1 VNLGPI
7 AFVFVPEWALNWLTP
22 VWLLGVGALCGIVA
36 LAILWVL
43 MWAVSRLAPASSRFR
58 REVDEVPLALRREVL
73 FPISI
78 VVLVFAFFG
87 LFGVLFAHTPT
98 DILRSLLRVTAVGQ
112 HGMSFVVPPTP
123 RDEEGDVDPTQEY
136 AAEVNIRP
144 SEVRQFKVRSDQ
156 DVILSIQKARDI
168 AEARPEFRVSAGE
181 EYVWKR
187 SEESFGGENKSDL
200 IETVYIV
207 NQSNEPANVA
217 LAISTAPAHPEVLS
231 VVWTAGAIVGLFLL
245 YFFQRAVAPKLSAIA
260 LATYKSAIAQPLFP
274 IVICGGI
281 FVLLIFV
288 IVPYNTLGEDI
299 KVLKD
304 TGFTTIMVLSLFQAI
319 WAASTSVSEE
329 IEGRTALTVLS
340 KPIRRHSFVLG
351 KYLGICWTVALI
363 FIILGAVFMVCVAYK
378 PLYDARETSAQGTT
392 WQLCHYEMIMT
403 VPGLVLSFM
412 QTLVLSAISVAIST
426 RLSLLANFTIS
437 FAVYVLGNITPV
449 LVEKSGGQFQIVRFF
464 AQLIATIL
472 PNLESFNI
480 QAAVAADAQVPLIYL
495 ASSLL
500 YCVLYSAIAML
511 LALFLFEDRDLA

>member
-1 VNLGPI
+1 MALM
-7 AFVFVPEWALNWLTP
+7 FVPEWALNWLTP
-22 VWLLGVGALCGIVA
+22 VWLLGVGALFGLIA
-36 LAILWVL
+36 LLVL
-43 MWAVSRLAPASSRFR
+43 WAVVWCISRLTPAQSRFR
-58 REVDEVPLALRREVL
+58 REVDEIPIALRYEVL

-87 LFGVLFAHTPT
+87 IFGVLFAHTPVA
-98 DILRSLLRVTAVGQ
+98 ILGSLLRITAVGE
-112 HGMSFVVPPTP
+112 SDLRFDVPPTP
-123 RDEEGDVDPTQEY
+123 RDEDGDVDPTQEY
-136 AAEVNIRP
+136 TANVNLRAD
-144 SEVRQFKVRSDQ
+144 EVRQFRIRSDK
-156 DVILSIQKARDI
+156 DVTLSLQKAKDI
-168 AEARPEFRVSAGE
+168 AESRPEFRVSAGE

-187 SEESFGGENKSDL
+187 GEESLAGQGNKATIDQL
-200 IETVYIV
+200 YVV
-207 NQSNEPANVA
+207 NQSNEAANVT
-217 LAISTAPAHPEVLS
+217 LTVWTAPAHPEVLS
-231 VVWTAGAIVGLFLL
+231 VLWAVGSIVSVYVLYLL
-245 YFFQRAVAPKLSAIA
+245 QRALAPKLTAIA

-274 IVICGGI
+274 IIICIGT

-304 TGFTTIMVLSLFQAI
+304 TGFTLIMVLSLFQAI
-319 WAASTSVSEE
+319 WAASTSVAEE

-351 KYLGICWTVALI
+351 KYVGICWTVALI

-378 PLYDARETSAQGTT
+378 PLYDARESSAQGTT
-392 WQLCHYEMIMT
+392 WQLCHYEMVMT

-426 RLSLLANFTIS
+426 RLSLMANFILS
-437 FAVYVLGNITPV
+437 FSVYVLGNITPV
-449 LVEKSGGQFQIVRFF
+449 LVEKSGGQFPIVHFF
-464 AQLIATIL
+464 AQLIATVL

-480 QAAVAADAQVPLIYL
+480 QAAIAADAQVPLIYL

-511 LALFLFEDRDLA
+511 LALLLFEDRDLA